1 MARSNFEAC
10 MAEIFKHEG
19 GFVNH
24 PRDPGGATNMGITI
38 GTLRGWRSGPVT
50 VEDVRTLTK
59 REAQTIYRA
68 RYWNPV
74 KGDDLPV
81 GLDLVTFDP
90 AVNSGNSRGA
100 RWLQQALGGV
110 AVDGKVG
117 PQTVA
122 AANKAEP
129 VPVIKRAC
137 ATRMGFLRGLRTW
150 DAFGR
155 GWSHRVASVE
165 AVSVRMAVEAA
176 GAPARPALVAEQQGA
191 QVKADREGQA
201 AGGTAA
207 AGGGAGASGVTL
219 ADLPTWGLVGLGVAV
234 LVVVV
239 ILLGQRRHDQDRAE
253 AYEAAALE
261 AGA

>member
-1 MARSNFEAC
+1 MARGNFEAC

-59 REAQTIYRA
+59 REAKTIYRA

-110 AVDGKVG
+110 SVDGKVG
-117 PQTVA
+117 PQTLGA
-122 AANKAEP
+122 ARKAEP

-137 ATRMGFLRGLRTW
+137 AKRMGFLRGLRTW

-155 GWSHRVASVE
+155 GWSRRVASVE
-165 AVSVRMAVEAA
+165 AVSVAMAVAAA
-176 GAPARPALVAEQQGA
+176 GAPARPALVAEQDSAQG
-191 QVKADREGQA
+191 KAEREGQA
-201 AGGTAA
+201 AGGTAV
-207 AGGGAGASGVTL
+207 AGGGAGGGAATL
-219 ADLPTWGLVGLGVAV
+219 ADLPVWGLAGLAVAV
-234 LVVVV
+234 LV
-239 ILLGQRRHDQDRAE
+239 IIALLLGQRRHDLDRAA
-253 AYEAAALE
+253 AYQAAALE
-261 AGA
+261 AGT